1 MSMIGSSGGAT
12 GAAGPVAFSGTIVP
26 TALSASY
33 RFGLVLVTVAMI
45 LVPLLYLLL
54 IATVGWFLLW
64 HLTTNTWILDG
75 SGGMQWKVLAYLTPG
90 VVGAT
95 LLFFMVKPIL
105 ARRPDRGDPVQVTAN
120 EQPALHAL
128 IGEICRQVRAP
139 LPSKVY
145 VDCQVNASA
154 SLRGGV
160 LGIFRRDLDLIIGLP
175 LVTGLSTREL
185 SGVLAHEFGHFAQGG
200 GMRTTAL
207 IRGMNGWLYRV
218 VHERDSWDVQ
228 LETWSK
234 EGDWRVMVPLL
245 LARLSVW
252 LSRKA
257 LAGVTLL
264 GHGVSCYM
272 MRQMEFDADS
282 YEVKIAGPDAFTRTM
297 VRLRELSAGS
307 QLAYNQLSQLVDT
320 RAVPAD
326 LPQLFVECSRRLPDH
341 VREQMQKVNDDPT
354 GTFDTHPSDS
364 DRVAAARAIAA
375 SGALIG
381 GDGPATTLFRHFDNL
396 SARVT
401 RHHYGLL
408 GIDVRQMRLVAVDE
422 ALRGAEDQKQTEE
435 AVRAMF
441 EGRASVTRPL
451 RITLN
456 ESAAGIA
463 DLEGALDRARADVK
477 ASPVTAESYRGF
489 EHYQVRRDLAFCA
502 EHLFLAGLQKV
513 DGEQFG
519 LAEPT
524 LAGAQSTQAWA
535 TAEQNTLS
543 TVLEPFEVLIVRRLG
558 LGVLMLERQGRG
570 DEARAV
576 IVALTAL
583 TEAVPIAVDAR
594 RHVMA
599 IAYLSEAT
607 PLLGS
612 SSHLR
617 ERTATLHTALENGRT
632 RALEI
637 VNRMPPP
644 PGQLEDMWKRLATAR
659 QVPPAE
665 FMQRVMELYWACLS
679 RLARLMSDAESAGAI
694 SR

>member
-1 MSMIGSSGGAT
+1 MIGSSGGAT

-45 LVPLLYLLL
+45 LVPLLYL
-54 IATVGWFLLW
+54 
-64 HLTTNTWILDG
+64 
-75 SGGMQWKVLAYLTPG
+75 
-90 VVGAT
+90 
-95 LLFFMVKPIL
+95 
-105 ARRPDRGDPVQVTAN
+105 
-120 EQPALHAL
+120 
-128 IGEICRQVRAP
+128 
-139 LPSKVY
+139 
-145 VDCQVNASA
+145 
-154 SLRGGV
+154 
-160 LGIFRRDLDLIIGLP
+160 
-175 LVTGLSTREL
+175 
-185 SGVLAHEFGHFAQGG
+185 
-200 GMRTTAL
+200 
-207 IRGMNGWLYRV
+207 
-218 VHERDSWDVQ
+218 
-228 LETWSK
+228 
-234 EGDWRVMVPLL
+234 
-245 LARLSVW
+245 
-252 LSRKA
+252 
-257 LAGVTLL
+257 
-264 GHGVSCYM
+264 
-272 MRQMEFDADS
+272 
-282 YEVKIAGPDAFTRTM
+282 
-297 VRLRELSAGS
+297 
-307 QLAYNQLSQLVDT
+307 
-320 RAVPAD
+320 
-326 LPQLFVECSRRLPDH
+326 
-341 VREQMQKVNDDPT
+341 
-354 GTFDTHPSDS
+354 
-364 DRVAAARAIAA
+364 
-375 SGALIG
+375 
-381 GDGPATTLFRHFDNL
+381 
-396 SARVT
+396 
-401 RHHYGLL
+401 
-408 GIDVRQMRLVAVDE
+408 
-422 ALRGAEDQKQTEE
+422 
-435 AVRAMF
+435 
-441 EGRASVTRPL
+441 
-451 RITLN
+451 
-456 ESAAGIA
+456 
-463 DLEGALDRARADVK
+463 
-477 ASPVTAESYRGF
+477 
-489 EHYQVRRDLAFCA
+489 
-502 EHLFLAGLQKV
+502 HLFLAGLQKV